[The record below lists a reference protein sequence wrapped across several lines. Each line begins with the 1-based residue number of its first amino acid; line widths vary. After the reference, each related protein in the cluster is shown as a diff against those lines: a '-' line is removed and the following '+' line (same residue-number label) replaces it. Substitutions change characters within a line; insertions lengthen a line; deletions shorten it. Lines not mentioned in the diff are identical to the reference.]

1 MYIKDFFTDEY
12 TSIYEADNVEG
23 PIKAFLAEMD
33 SEKDLIDSIRDDED
47 RPRYAKPLTD
57 IFIHETKNEM
67 FLVLNC
73 IGFTYQKIKTEC
85 DKWEQNVLHFV
96 NFGKEYRKNIK
107 YLQYEI
113 YLLILCRD
121 EKGDLDD
128 HFRSETEKSL
138 KICRKLFLLCNKNG
152 EIDENNWNMVPF
164 YFSSIEKKDSEET
177 QKLEKELE
185 DLIPSNEKILSIC
198 EKEGLADEDK
208 KIMQEWLTKDENNK
222 SGN

>member
-12 TSIYEADNVEG
+12 TSIYESDDIEE

-33 SEKDLIDSIRDDED
+33 SEEDLIDSIREDED

-67 FLVLNC
+67 FLVLDC
-73 IGFTYQKIKTEC
+73 IRLKYHEIKNVC
-85 DKWEQNVLHFV
+85 VKWEQNILHFV
-96 NFGKEYRKNIK
+96 NFGREYRENIK

-113 YLLILCRD
+113 YLLILCKD

-138 KICRKLFLLCNKNG
+138 RICRKLFLLCNENG
-152 EIDENNWNMVPF
+152 KIDENNWNMIPF
-164 YFSSIEKKDSEET
+164 YFSSIEKKDSEEA
-177 QKLEKELE
+177 QRLETELE
-185 DLIPSNEKILSIC
+185 DLIPADEKILSIC
-198 EKEGLADEDK
+198 EKEELADEDK
-208 KIMQEWLTKDENNK
+208 KIMQEWLTKDDNNK
-222 SGN
+222 SDN

>member
-12 TSIYEADNVEG
+12 KSIYESDEE

-33 SEKDLIDSIRDDED
+33 NEESLIDDIRDDEY

-73 IGFTYQKIKTEC
+73 IELNYEEIKDLCEE
-85 DKWEQNVLHFV
+85 WEQNVLHFV
-96 NFGKEYRKNIK
+96 NFGTEYRKNIK

-138 KICRKLFLLCNKNG
+138 KICRKLFLLCNQNG
-152 EIDENNWNMVPF
+152 KIDQNNWNMVPF
-164 YFSSIEKKDSEET
+164 YFSSIEKKDSEEVEN
-177 QKLEKELE
+177 LEKELE
-185 DLIPSNEKILSIC
+185 VLIPSDEIILSIC
-198 EKEGLADEDK
+198 EKEDLTDEDK
-208 KIMQEWLTKDENNK
+208 KIMQEWLTEDDNK
-222 SGN
+222 KSDN